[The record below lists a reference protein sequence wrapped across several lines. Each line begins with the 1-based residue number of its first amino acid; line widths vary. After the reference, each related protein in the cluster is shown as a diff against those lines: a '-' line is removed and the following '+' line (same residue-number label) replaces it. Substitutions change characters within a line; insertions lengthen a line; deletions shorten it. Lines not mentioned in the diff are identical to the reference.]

1 MESLGLDIL
10 IQGWMYYLKCQ
21 IKKSARQAKILYEK
35 KIAKEAR
42 GNKRQFFRYVNS
54 KLAVRP
60 DITSSA
66 FGRDMSRVLWLA
78 LRASH
83 KCHKQAYGWP
93 FGPAICKFYLKL
105 KCLLKRHIW
114 VFKRQQTCD
123 EQTCDGPTDR
133 PTDRPTC
140 SKLMFFMLKVYKNYF
155 YPSFMKN

>member
-1 MESLGLDIL
+1 M
-10 IQGWMYYLKCQ
+10 LKNKS
-21 IKKSARQAKILYEK
+21 IKNTE
-35 KIAKEAR
+35 
-42 GNKRQFFRYVNS
+42 S
-54 KLAVRP
+54 KLSTMYSK
-60 DITSSA
+60 TSSA

-123 EQTCDGPTDR
+123 GQTCAIMAGPSGQ
-133 PTDRPTC
+133 P
-140 SKLMFFMLKVYKNYF
+140 
-155 YPSFMKN
+155 